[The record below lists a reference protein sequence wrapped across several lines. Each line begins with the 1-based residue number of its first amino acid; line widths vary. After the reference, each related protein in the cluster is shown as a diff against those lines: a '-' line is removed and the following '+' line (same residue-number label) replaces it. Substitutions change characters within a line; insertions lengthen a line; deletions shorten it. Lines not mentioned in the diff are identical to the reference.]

1 MSLFGDFMKYDPS
14 YILIFTDGA
23 CTGNP
28 GPGGWGSV
36 VVLPNGTVHELGDG
50 NPQTTNN
57 RMEMVAALRAL
68 AILEEPQGDI
78 ILYTDS
84 QYLIN
89 GITKWVFGWR
99 SRGWKSAEGK
109 DVANRDLWEELVR
122 QVARVKPATIKWKYV
137 RGHSG
142 YPGNER
148 CDQIAVSFATKK
160 PDRLYVGP
168 LDGYFVDLSELPP
181 EDEMT
186 SSSKNGS
193 AKGSVKKGSSAAKS
207 GKKTYLSLVRGVV
220 TRHMTWPE
228 CDRVVKGVPAKYKKC
243 ESGKDERETLRSWG
257 VNPESIK
264 IEGAPSPFND

>member
-1 MSLFGDFMKYDPS
+1 MKYDSS
-14 YILIFTDGA
+14 YTLIFTDGA
-23 CTGNP
+23 CSGNP
-28 GPGGWGSV
+28 GPGGWGSI
-36 VVLPNGTVHELGDG
+36 VVLPTGMVHELGDG

-57 RMEMVAALRAL
+57 RMELVSALRAL
-68 AILEEPQGDI
+68 AILEEPKGDI
-78 ILYTDS
+78 VLYTDS

-89 GITKWVFGWR
+89 GITKWVFGWK

-109 DVANRDLWEELVR
+109 DVANRDLWEELIR
-122 QVARVKPATIKWKYV
+122 QVARVKPATVKWKYV

-148 CDQIAVSFATKK
+148 CDQIAVSYSMKK
-160 PDRLYVGP
+160 PERLYVGP

-181 EDEMT
+181 EDDMP
-186 SSSKNGS
+186 SGSKSGSSKGFSS
-193 AKGSVKKGSSAAKS
+193 AKNSAGSKG

-220 TRHMTWPE
+220 TRHATWPE
-228 CDRVVKGVPAKYKKC
+228 CDKVVKGVAAKYKKC

-257 VNPESIK
+257 VNPDSTR